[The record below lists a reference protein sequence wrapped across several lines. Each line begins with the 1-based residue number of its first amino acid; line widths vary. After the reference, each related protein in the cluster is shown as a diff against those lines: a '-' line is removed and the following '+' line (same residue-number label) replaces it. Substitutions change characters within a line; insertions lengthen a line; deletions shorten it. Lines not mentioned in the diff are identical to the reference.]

1 MLIPFVFELRQ
12 GPRFQA
18 PTFVLVIPHAMASRS
33 LPPPISLNCVLWCVL
48 FLIKSA
54 IAASSTFLSY
64 GGSNDL
70 NPLLA
75 NLNEGQNRQP
85 NGTTTAFY
93 LRNGKRLGCIE
104 PAFL

>member
-33 LPPPISLNCVLWCVL
+33 LPPPNFIKLRTLVHAIP
-48 FLIKSA
+48 FIKSA

-64 GGSNDL
+64 GGYNDL
-70 NPLLA
+70 NPSLA
-75 NLNEGQNRQP
+75 N
-85 NGTTTAFY
+85 
-93 LRNGKRLGCIE
+93 
-104 PAFL
+104 